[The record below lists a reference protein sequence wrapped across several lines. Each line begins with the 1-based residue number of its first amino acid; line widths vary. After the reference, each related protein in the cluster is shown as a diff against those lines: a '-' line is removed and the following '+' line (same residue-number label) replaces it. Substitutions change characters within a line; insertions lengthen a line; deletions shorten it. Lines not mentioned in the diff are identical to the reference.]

1 MKQNCWLQRAF
12 FHTAI
17 FFERHKSTCSHSN
30 GPVTIYYICRHTHTC
45 IQTYTRARSP
55 ESWGII
61 ILYMYTYTYR
71 WNIQTQAQ
79 EHTTNTHTPWNAQE
93 SILTPIC
100 EQPWMRACVCVCAA
114 LVQDP
119 RMQAN
124 LALLLFGMS
133 FATHIVTKPYVRAF
147 VNVWMCTR
155 QIACGMIIHVLVFDW
170 VCMFVRAYTYKHI
183 DLHTTYLCVC
193 GRDKRKCAWVQERKC
208 IYISY
213 EIHTFWQTVYIH
225 ISHPQA
231 SEELDKLDTLSYAF
245 NCWWV
250 LLGINFTC
258 QAVVADSMVAR

>member
-12 FHTAI
+12 FHTAF
-17 FFERHKSTCSHSN
+17 FFERHKSTCSHSK

-100 EQPWMRACVCVCAA
+100 EHPWMRACVCVCVA

-133 FATHIVTKPYVRAF
+133 FATHIVTKPYVRAV
-147 VNVWMCTR
+147 VNMWMCAR
-155 QIACGMIIHVLVFDW
+155 QIACGVTMHVFVLDW
-170 VCMFVRAYTYKHI
+170 VCVFVH
-183 DLHTTYLCVC
+183 V
-193 GRDKRKCAWVQERKC
+193 
-208 IYISY
+208 
-213 EIHTFWQTVYIH
+213 
-225 ISHPQA
+225 
-231 SEELDKLDTLSYAF
+231 
-245 NCWWV
+245 
-250 LLGINFTC
+250 
-258 QAVVADSMVAR
+258 